1 MSTRYIDGGTL
12 DEAREAHR
20 QGVSIDRLA
29 EKLGIEPDDL
39 RRRLGLKPSTPA
51 AAEAD
56 FDLWRVDEL
65 RGQL

>member
-39 RRRLGLKPSTPA
+39 RHRLGLKPSTPA
-51 AAEAD
+51 AAEPAV
-56 FDLWRVDEL
+56 DLWAVDRANVIL
-65 RGQL
+65 